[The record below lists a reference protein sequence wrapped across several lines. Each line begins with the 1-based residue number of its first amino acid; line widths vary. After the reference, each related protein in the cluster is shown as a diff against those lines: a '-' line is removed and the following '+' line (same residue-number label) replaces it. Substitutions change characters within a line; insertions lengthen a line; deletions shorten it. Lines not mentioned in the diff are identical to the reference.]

1 MTKMIHKIV
10 GSTNALTNVM
20 TIEASIRTVATIL
33 TGLNIFSSCVLKPIR
48 KPVPMREMIPPTAKR
63 AKACY

>member
-20 TIEASIRTVATIL
+20 MIEASIRTVATIL
-33 TGLNIFSSCVLKPIR
+33 TGLNIFSS
-48 KPVPMREMIPPTAKR
+48 
-63 AKACY
+63 